1 VTRYESSEL
10 PTDVRDVEDALTRAF
25 GRHHLTVP
33 RCKLIGSQSNTL
45 IEVTAL
51 PEDRPPVRFTIALE
65 DLATGT
71 LDASVDEGIRRGL
84 ATPEVM

>member
-1 VTRYESSEL
+1 MTRYEGFAL
-10 PTDVRDVEDALTRAF
+10 PTGIRDVEDALTRAF

-33 RCKLIGSQSNTL
+33 SCKLIGSQSNTL
-45 IEVTAL
+45 IEVTAH
-51 PEDRPPVRFTIALE
+51 PEGRPPVRFTIALE

-71 LDASVDEGIRRGL
+71 LYASVDEGIRRGL